1 MKLDNRR
8 FFNIRE
14 GEHKLVFSLMGVL
27 GVSTLVLELS
37 DVIATGGFVSKIG
50 PRNIVWLC
58 IVDMLITTITAGI
71 YALAVDRTARVK
83 MIQGLLL
90 GFAALFLGLRFLFVN
105 SSLDWLTYPL
115 LYILTDQLY
124 AVFPLTFWAL
134 ANDLYTSSE
143 GRRLFPIITMGT
155 ILGSVLGNGLAAASG
170 WILGLTGGDS
180 PSLLVVGTVVLLFGF
195 LLVRLTIAGREVRAR
210 TTRNTEWN
218 VRETISVGLDY
229 VKNVPIF
236 KFLAISMLLSGLS
249 FAILEYHF
257 LFSIDAQ
264 VSTDPLEFQAFY
276 GSFKIVVIIST
287 LLVQALFSARY
298 LERVGIKN
306 SFIVQPIALAVG
318 SLLAAVLPGI
328 YGAAGARFIIRLVQ
342 QSWDEPARKSL
353 ENLVP
358 DERRGRVSVM
368 IDRYLYDF
376 STIIG
381 SLVLAALLFLS
392 TLWLTENLVIWIY
405 LGLAFFASLLAVNSA
420 NKLRN
425 KYEESLLDW
434 RLSRS
439 RRKSVLDGIEF

>member
-1 MKLDNRR
+1 MKLENRR

-27 GVSTLVLELS
+27 AISTLVLELS

-50 PRNIVWLC
+50 PRNIVWLW
-58 IVDMLITTITAGI
+58 IIDMLITTVTAGI

-105 SSLDWLTYPL
+105 SSIDWLTYPL

-124 AVFPLTFWAL
+124 AVFPLTFWTL

-170 WILGLTGGDS
+170 WILGLTGGES
-180 PSLLVVGTVVLLFGF
+180 PSLLVVGAVALFFGF
-195 LLVRLTIAGREVRAR
+195 ILVRLTIAGREVRAR
-210 TTRNTEWN
+210 TTRDTEWKF
-218 VRETISVGLDY
+218 RETISVGLDY

-306 SFIVQPIALAVG
+306 SFIVQPVALAVG
-318 SLLAAVLPGI
+318 SLLAAILPGI